1 MGGFGSGGH
10 NTRGA
15 ATCESCH
22 SIDLA
27 WLRRR
32 GHTEPRSLLDAGL
45 VAREKFASFRRGASR
60 ERSCSEACSSRPRPL
75 LVTLRHSQRSWPDR
89 TQPCH
94 PRQSRI
100 SASRRDKARQ
110 DRRGG
115 PEPEPDRPKAMHS
128 MNDNGALRT
137 IMTSHRCFS
146 HPIRLHR
153 LFPPVAGAIRE
164 RAGPSAG
171 WRAQRATRWRGS
183 ERLPRPC
190 RRWSA
195 GTDPHSRPRRSAP
208 RSI

>member
-15 ATCESCH
+15 ATCESCP

-75 LVTLRHSQRSWPDR
+75 LVTFGTGIR
-89 TQPCH
+89 TNDLGRIGRNVPSAAK
-94 PRQSRI
+94 PRYQQ
-100 SASRRDKARQ
+100 AAETKHARPE
-110 DRRGG
+110 RG

-128 MNDNGALRT
+128 DGNDLRT
-137 IMTSHRCFS
+137 NDFSPLLQPSYTPASAVPAGCGGDSRASWPICRLAGTAS
-146 HPIRLHR
+146 HPMARVR
-153 LFPPVAGAIRE
+153 T
-164 RAGPSAG
+164 PSSTVSSVVG
-171 WRAQRATRWRGS
+171 RNGS
-183 ERLPRPC
+183 
-190 RRWSA
+190 A
-195 GTDPHSRPRRSAP
+195 
-208 RSI
+208 

>member
-10 NTRGA
+10 NTSGA
-15 ATCESCH
+15 ATCESCP

-75 LVTLRHSQRSWPDR
+75 LVTLGTTILAGSDATVPSAAKPNISKPQ
-89 TQPCH
+89 
-94 PRQSRI
+94 RQS
-100 SASRRDKARQ
+100 RQ

-183 ERLPRPC
+183 ERRPRPC